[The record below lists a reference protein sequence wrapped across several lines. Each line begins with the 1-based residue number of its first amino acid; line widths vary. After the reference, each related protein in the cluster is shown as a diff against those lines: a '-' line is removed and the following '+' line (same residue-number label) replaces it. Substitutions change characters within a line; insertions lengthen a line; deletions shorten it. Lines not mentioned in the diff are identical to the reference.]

1 MHDRNRSAQVH
12 RNETLRDSLE
22 EARCARSLMDGEE
35 AHNQGVVEPP
45 HRKHQLDRGHPAP
58 YRDGDGDMVGRDEGV
73 SAFARGHASVPG
85 AVALLVEEAGHASVR
100 AMHEEPIRVLCLLT
114 CANRQR
120 EESQIR
126 HARG

>member
-1 MHDRNRSAQVH
+1 MHDRNRSAQVQ
-12 RNETLRDSLE
+12 RNKKLRDSLE

-35 AHNQGVVEPP
+35 VYNQGVVLPP
-45 HRKHQLDRGHPAP
+45 HQKHRLDPGHPAS
-58 YRDGDGDMVGRDEGV
+58 YRDGDGDMVERDEEE
-73 SAFARGHASVPG
+73 SAFARGHACVPG
-85 AVALLVEEAGHASVR
+85 AVAWFVEGAGHGSVR

-114 CANRQR
+114 CANRRR